1 MSRRD
6 VKFAQH
12 YVECT
17 QCEANAE
24 HYCNTCTD
32 NLCQVCR
39 DRHTKSNATRSHVIV
54 PYQERPT
61 ISPNTESCHLHPEF
75 SYDMACQ
82 ECKLPVCFRC
92 MKENHKGHTFK
103 NIEDT
108 LKDTEKPCRD
118 KIQNA
123 KKNILP
129 KLRDHLKKLSD
140 QRTKSKEKRTDIRR
154 RLREDAK
161 QIKDL
166 VDTILQEKLGD
177 LDNSDKSLDEEF
189 ENQTAIISR
198 FISNYEDFI
207 DGFDD
212 EEKQPYEK
220 LALRNEI
227 LQSEVT
233 EPELPSLENPQYQP
247 EIINKDGVMK
257 LFGKLSMPKKSTAE
271 KPKVEISKKLDM
283 PKDISIGSPVKCLRF
298 DMPAKDLRQISCVSV
313 DKVWVGDNEGQIM
326 LMEKTGNKLDEI
338 KTDSSSMWGYHAVT
352 YDGDLLYIDKSNNS
366 IKKYTSDRKLK
377 TTTVITTTGKWWPLC
392 VYSSHRTGDI
402 LVGMIKDNNNKRV
415 VRYNKEG
422 RELWQSQYDAQ
433 GQPLYDYPKYITE
446 NVNGDICTSDGG
458 SNEAVVVVDRDG
470 NHRFSYRGRQDESK
484 FNPYGICTDVHGR
497 ILVIVKQA
505 SVHMIDQNGEFIT
518 VLLTRDHGIFNDSG
532 LCTDSDNNIWL
543 CGDNGVKMYKYLN

>member
-1 MSRRD
+1 MSRQD
-6 VKFAQH
+6 IKFAQH

-24 HYCNTCTD
+24 YYCNTCTD

-61 ISPNTESCHLHPEF
+61 TSPNTESCHIHPEF

-82 ECKLPVCFRC
+82 ECKLPVCSRC
-92 MKENHKGHTFK
+92 MKENHKGHTFR
-103 NIEDT
+103 NLEDT
-108 LKDTEKPCRD
+108 LKDIEKPCRE

-129 KLRDHLKKLSD
+129 KLRDRLKKLSD
-140 QRTKSKEKRTDIRR
+140 QRKKSKEERTDIRR

-177 LDNSDKSLDEEF
+177 LDISDKSLDEEF

-207 DGFDD
+207 DGFED
-212 EEKQPYEK
+212 EEKRPYEK

-233 EPELPSLENPQYQP
+233 EPELPSLENPQYQL

-257 LFGKLSMPKKSTAE
+257 LFGKLSMPKRSTYE
-271 KPKVEISKKLDM
+271 KQKQKISKKLNVSRN
-283 PKDISIGSPVKCLRF
+283 ISIGSPIKCLEF
-298 DMPAKDLRQISCVSV
+298 DVPSTRLRQISCVSV
-313 DKVWVGDNEGQIM
+313 DKVWVGDSKGQIM
-326 LMEKTGNKLDEI
+326 LMDKTGNKLDEI
-338 KTDSSSMWGYHAVT
+338 KTDAFSLYGYHAVT
-352 YDGDLLYIDKSNNS
+352 HDGDLLYIDRTNNS
-366 IKKYTSDRKLK
+366 IKKYTSDRK
-377 TTTVITTTGKWWPLC
+377 TTTVIKTTGDWWPRS

-402 LVGMIKDNNNKRV
+402 LVGMTTGHNNRV

-433 GQPLYDYPKYITE
+433 GQPLYRYPRYITE
-446 NVNGDICTSDGG
+446 NVNGDICTSNGIL
-458 SNEAVVVVDRDG
+458 NKAVVVVDRDG
-470 NHRFSYRGRQDESK
+470 NHRFSYRGRQDESE
-484 FNPYGICTDVHGR
+484 FNPFGICTDVQGR
-497 ILVIVKQA
+497 ILVIVSVGNGD
-505 SVHMIDQNGEFIT
+505 SVHVIDQNGEFIT
-518 VLLTRDHGIFNDSG
+518 VLLTRDHGISSEYG
-532 LCTDSDNNIWL
+532 LCRDSDNNIWL
-543 CGDNGVKMYKYLN
+543 CGGGTVKMYKYLN

>member
-6 VKFAQH
+6 IKFAQH

-24 HYCNTCTD
+24 YYCNTCTD

-61 ISPNTESCHLHPEF
+61 TSPNTESCHIHPEF

-82 ECKLPVCFRC
+82 ECNLPVCIRC
-92 MKENHKGHTFK
+92 MKENHKDHTFR
-103 NIEDT
+103 NIEGI

-129 KLRDHLKKLSD
+129 KLRDRLKKLSD
-140 QRTKSKEKRTDIRR
+140 QRTNSKEKRTDIRR

-177 LDNSDKSLDEEF
+177 LDISDKSLDEEF

-207 DGFDD
+207 DGFED
-212 EEKQPYEK
+212 EEKRPYEK

-257 LFGKLSMPKKSTAE
+257 LFGKLSMPKKSVYE
-271 KPKVEISKKLDM
+271 KPKQQISKKQNVS
-283 PKDISIGSPVKCLRF
+283 KDISISSVKSLEF
-298 DMPAKDLRQISCVSV
+298 DVPSRYLRQISCVSV
-313 DKVWVGDNEGQIM
+313 DQVWVGDDKGQIM
-326 LMEKTGNKLDEI
+326 LMDKTGNKLDEI
-338 KTDSSSMWGYHAVT
+338 KTDPILLHGYHAVT
-352 YDGDLLYIDKSNNS
+352 YDGDLLYIDKSNN
-366 IKKYTSDRKLK
+366 IKKYTSDRK
-377 TTTVITTTGKWWPLC
+377 TTTVITTTGDWLPLC
-392 VYSSHRTGDI
+392 VYSSHRNGDI
-402 LVGMIKDNNNKRV
+402 LVGMMFGAGRV

-433 GQPLYDYPKYITE
+433 GQPLYGIPNYITE
-446 NVNGDICTSDGG
+446 NVNGDICTSNGIP
-458 SNEAVVVVDRDG
+458 NQAVVVVDRDG
-470 NHRFSYRGRQDESK
+470 NHRFSYRGRQDESE
-484 FNPYGICTDVHGR
+484 FIPWGICTDVQGR
-497 ILVIVKQA
+497 ILVVVNGD

-518 VLLTRDHGIFNDSG
+518 VLLTSDHRISSEYG

-543 CGDNGVKMYKYLN
+543 CGDGRVKMYKYLN

>member
-6 VKFAQH
+6 IKFAQH

-24 HYCNTCTD
+24 YYCNTCTD

-61 ISPNTESCHLHPEF
+61 TSPNTESCHIHPEL

-82 ECKLPVCFRC
+82 ECKLPVCSRC
-92 MKENHKGHTFK
+92 MKENHKDHTFR
-103 NIEDT
+103 NIEGT

-129 KLRDHLKKLSD
+129 KLRDRLKKLSD

-177 LDNSDKSLDEEF
+177 LDISDKSLDEEF

-207 DGFDD
+207 DGFED
-212 EEKQPYEK
+212 EEKRPYEK

-233 EPELPSLENPQYQP
+233 EPELPSIENPQYQP

-257 LFGKLSMPKKSTAE
+257 LFGKLSMPKRSTYE
-271 KPKVEISKKLDM
+271 KQKQKISKKLNVSRN
-283 PKDISIGSPVKCLRF
+283 ISIGSPVKCLEF
-298 DMPAKDLRQISCVSV
+298 DVPSKDLVRF
-313 DKVWVGDNEGQIM
+313 
-326 LMEKTGNKLDEI
+326 
-338 KTDSSSMWGYHAVT
+338 
-352 YDGDLLYIDKSNNS
+352 
-366 IKKYTSDRKLK
+366 
-377 TTTVITTTGKWWPLC
+377 P
-392 VYSSHRTGDI
+392 VY
-402 LVGMIKDNNNKRV
+402 L
-415 VRYNKEG
+415 
-422 RELWQSQYDAQ
+422 
-433 GQPLYDYPKYITE
+433 
-446 NVNGDICTSDGG
+446 
-458 SNEAVVVVDRDG
+458 
-470 NHRFSYRGRQDESK
+470 
-484 FNPYGICTDVHGR
+484 
-497 ILVIVKQA
+497 
-505 SVHMIDQNGEFIT
+505 
-518 VLLTRDHGIFNDSG
+518 
-532 LCTDSDNNIWL
+532 
-543 CGDNGVKMYKYLN
+543 